1 MTLSVWIGALLG
13 GAVIAWALQHIGAVG
28 TFLGGHAIIIV
39 YGGSLAATLISTPG
53 SMIWS
58 ALARFVR
65 LFFPDGI
72 PSLDQ
77 AIAEVVRLARQAQS
91 GGGILAIQGES
102 LNFARGFL
110 HRAIVAAVSSGETAE
125 TRRMM
130 EAEIRRRRSM
140 GMEDSNTFRTV
151 GILTPMFG
159 LLGTLIGMVKVLQ
172 TMSDPTRVGPAMAL
186 ALSSAFLG
194 ISTANLICVPVA
206 GHIRLKV
213 MDETLIHEVL
223 LEGVLD
229 IASGKSP
236 YVVELHLSSYA
247 ARRRAEAEEA
257 QAGGRQASAASAP

>member
-13 GAVIAWALQHIGAVG
+13 AAVIAWALEHIGAVG
-28 TFLGGHAIIIV
+28 TFLGGHALIIV
-39 YGGSLAATLISTPG
+39 YGGSLAATMISTPG
-53 SMIWS
+53 TMIWR
-58 ALARFVR
+58 AFTRLLR
-65 LFFPDGI
+65 LFLPDRL
-72 PSLDQ
+72 PAPEQ
-77 AIAEVVRLARQAQS
+77 AIAEAVRLARLAQS

-102 LNFARGFL
+102 QNFADGFL
-110 HRAIVAAVSSGETAE
+110 HRAVIAAVSSGETAE

-130 EAEIRRRRSM
+130 EAEVKRRRSD
-140 GMEDSNTFRTV
+140 GMEDSNTFRTI

-213 MDETLIHEVL
+213 IEETLIYEIL

-236 YVVELHLSSYA
+236 YVIETHLSAYA
-247 ARRRAEAEEA
+247 ARRRVEAEEA
-257 QAGGRQASAASAP
+257 PASAVAPAAARAP